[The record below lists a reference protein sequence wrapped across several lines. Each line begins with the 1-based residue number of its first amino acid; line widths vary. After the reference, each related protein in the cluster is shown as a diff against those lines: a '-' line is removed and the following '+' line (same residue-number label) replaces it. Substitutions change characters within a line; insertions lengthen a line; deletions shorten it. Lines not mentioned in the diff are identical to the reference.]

1 MKYIYKSEKGS
12 VSVFLIIIFAVI
24 FFLNAVLIDYARI
37 ITAKYQTENALKT
50 AVRSVLSA
58 YDTNLYI
65 NNGFFGIAD
74 DRGYDIYVDV
84 LEKKLEVKP
93 GYFNFTE
100 VKLDLDNLYL
110 DKKHE
115 LAYQAVFEKQILEE
129 MKYKAPIDFTLDIID
144 EFTSFSL
151 VMKEATNTTKVL
163 NNIEDEYEKRNEYLS
178 DTIDE
183 QKNAVSLFNKKN
195 PLNISAIMPFYNSY
209 VSGIAELTLLSNYEV
224 EGMNEEEKE
233 EWLENKKATE
243 SMVEQSKEN
252 AINISNELANYYGS
266 KVDKHINYLDLALK
280 SLENAKEANEE
291 LKMTISS
298 ANEKAENSQYDM
310 VNNNLLNDR
319 GNEYE
324 QKIIINNLKNLN
336 KNITENEELA
346 LGEEYFVNMI
356 NDIST
361 QKELYLEV
369 SDKLDALSNQVE
381 LAFNGSGSYPS
392 TMLNISVKDIE
403 KNINNYKDYFADY
416 NSIGNKILAQESF
429 IYEMQNEIKDKCE
442 DLRMKSDNSLKSI
455 NQSIDLLGTMNAQNE
470 ELSILTDALDKYIE
484 FNNKQNLKSDGYIL
498 TNSTENLIDDTVFE
512 VDNLFIELVDIL
524 ENLRN
529 KLYVGEYSFSRF
541 NHFDFTIFNR
551 EDLKSESYD
560 KLEGLMSI
568 SNQEIEYIIY
578 GSDIIGGN
586 IAAALRDIF
595 IIRLAIN
602 LMEAF
607 SQPAVLAATNPL
619 LILAEATV
627 YAITTTVADITQL
640 MKGEEIFLAKK
651 VKNIKFDYGD
661 YLRLLFLIRGS
672 EEAQMSRIQ
681 ALIDYKYD
689 KDLCNIYTYVEGNIN
704 TSIELW
710 FIPGVMKAIN
720 YVGILDGQVEGNRYI
735 ISKTAVMSY

>member
-1 MKYIYKSEKGS
+1 
-12 VSVFLIIIFAVI
+12 
-24 FFLNAVLIDYARI
+24 
-37 ITAKYQTENALKT
+37 
-50 AVRSVLSA
+50 
-58 YDTNLYI
+58 
-65 NNGFFGIAD
+65 
-74 DRGYDIYVDV
+74 
-84 LEKKLEVKP
+84 
-93 GYFNFTE
+93 
-100 VKLDLDNLYL
+100 
-110 DKKHE
+110 
-115 LAYQAVFEKQILEE
+115 
-129 MKYKAPIDFTLDIID
+129 
-144 EFTSFSL
+144 
-151 VMKEATNTTKVL
+151 
-163 NNIEDEYEKRNEYLS
+163 
-178 DTIDE
+178 
-183 QKNAVSLFNKKN
+183 
-195 PLNISAIMPFYNSY
+195 
-209 VSGIAELTLLSNYEV
+209 
-224 EGMNEEEKE
+224 
-233 EWLENKKATE
+233 
-243 SMVEQSKEN
+243 
-252 AINISNELANYYGS
+252 
-266 KVDKHINYLDLALK
+266 
-280 SLENAKEANEE
+280 
-291 LKMTISS
+291 
-298 ANEKAENSQYDM
+298 
-310 VNNNLLNDR
+310 
-319 GNEYE
+319 
-324 QKIIINNLKNLN
+324 
-336 KNITENEELA
+336 
-346 LGEEYFVNMI
+346 MI

-640 MKGEEIFLAKK
+640 MKGKK
-651 VKNIKFDYGD
+651 YF
-661 YLRLLFLIRGS
+661 
-672 EEAQMSRIQ
+672 
-681 ALIDYKYD
+681 
-689 KDLCNIYTYVEGNIN
+689 
-704 TSIELW
+704 
-710 FIPGVMKAIN
+710 
-720 YVGILDGQVEGNRYI
+720 
-735 ISKTAVMSY
+735 